1 MHGPFW
7 EQIECDVVQRE
18 ANFERLS
25 PGSNW
30 ILLLTANPTST
41 DSTHFFFLCSSLIFT
56 KISLAL
62 VASRYRFKYKQI
74 MNFHVK
80 KKHTKDS
87 LFNLNNKVFTLT
99 SQFCIR
105 YQTLNISLNVINY
118 NYKVKL

>member
-62 VASRYRFKYKQI
+62 VASGPPGGILRYKFKY
-74 MNFHVK
+74 
-80 KKHTKDS
+80 T
-87 LFNLNNKVFTLT
+87 NKL
-99 SQFCIR
+99 
-105 YQTLNISLNVINY
+105 
-118 NYKVKL
+118 